1 MNIPIIFA
9 IDDNVVIPCG
19 VTIASLLANAKADTF
34 YDIHILYDTKFLSR
48 SNRIYLA
55 TSFVN
60 TQQCHLTFDEVRQ
73 RYEKIKIEGHI
84 TETAFF
90 RLNIPSLF
98 PQYNKVIYS
107 DVDIIF
113 QQDLLEL
120 YLNSCPSNE
129 MFAAVADL
137 TINDYCFNSSL
148 PTSVGL
154 STMEYINSGFLVMN
168 LKQMREENVE
178 KLFAEH
184 AKKNYPQND
193 QDVLNVVCK
202 DRVQL
207 LPSIFNFQTNHFV
220 NYMWGRQQTEI
231 DFSEIM
237 QKGTLHY
244 TGPHK
249 PWLSQECALA
259 DAWWHYY
266 RQSPVFDASFYF
278 NHLQNQIE
286 TCRNDFRKKTA
297 WQLLIRAMVNVKHII
312 FKK

>member
-1 MNIPIIFA
+1 MNNIPIILA

-34 YDIHILYDTKFLSR
+34 YDIHILYDAKTLSR
-48 SNRIYLA
+48 SNRELL
-55 TSFVN
+55 TVSFADSKQGCV
-60 TQQCHLTFDEVRQ
+60 TFDEVRQ
-73 RYEKIKIEGHI
+73 SYDEANTEGHI
-84 TETAFF
+84 TKATYY

-98 PQYNKVIYS
+98 PQFEKVIYS
-107 DVDIIF
+107 DVDVIF
-113 QQDLLEL
+113 QQDLSEL
-120 YLNSCPSNE
+120 YQCAFSSNE
-129 MFAAVADL
+129 LLAGSLDL
-137 TINDYCFNSSL
+137 AIDDYCFNSNL
-148 PTSVGL
+148 PAAVGK
-154 STMEYINSGFLVMN
+154 TVKDYFNAGFLVMN

-220 NYMWGRQQTEI
+220 NYMWGRQKTEI

-249 PWLSQECALA
+249 PWLSQECAMA

-266 RQSPVFDASFYF
+266 RRSPIFDASFYF

-297 WQLLIRAMVNVKHII
+297 WQLLIRAMVNVKH
-312 FKK
+312 KLLK